1 MLRDEIILSK
11 IRRLPASI
19 AQEVEDFVD
28 FLLERNSAK
37 AISNESKTHPLL
49 AAYGSW
55 ADDPSLEN
63 LTAEIYANRLRPST
77 RVSVSL

>member
-19 AQEVEDFVD
+19 VQEVEDFVD
-28 FLLERNSAK
+28 FLLERNTAKPSSAEPK
-37 AISNESKTHPLL
+37 PHPLM

-55 ADDPSLEN
+55 ANDSSLEN

-77 RVSVSL
+77 RASVTL